1 MGDSDCMPCYEPV
14 QVLHHRTRTNS
25 TGTSHVVVASDHETV
40 SHHHAQE
47 HDGTIT
53 GPGAATLDCNGHL
66 NQRKVEGGGNGVRG
80 SQLSRGNSISG
91 DAVDGSGTTV
101 VGKSE
106 GDHILLRKPLTPA
119 VSEDHH
125 DSDYDEISILPLSN
139 QVSPLGWFGSFSYE
153 LCPKGK
159 EERKS
164 ETE

>member
-40 SHHHAQE
+40 SHRHAQE

-53 GPGAATLDCNGHL
+53 GPAAA
-66 NQRKVEGGGNGVRG
+66 KVEGGGNGVRG
-80 SQLSRGNSISG
+80 SQLSRGSSISG

-106 GDHILLRKPLTPA
+106 GDHLLLRKPLTPA

-139 QVSPLGWFGSFSYE
+139 QVSPLS
-153 LCPKGK
+153 LVLLV
-159 EERKS
+159 
-164 ETE
+164 